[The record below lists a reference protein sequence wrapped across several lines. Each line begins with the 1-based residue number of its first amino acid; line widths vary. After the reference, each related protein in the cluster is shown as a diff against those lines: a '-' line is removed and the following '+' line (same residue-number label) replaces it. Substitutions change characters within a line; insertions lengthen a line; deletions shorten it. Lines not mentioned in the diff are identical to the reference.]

1 MTTATRPLTERQHE
15 LVMTAYCETDGLI
28 EPLLSITGG
37 AKLRMI
43 SSLEQRG
50 MIEQIDGQWCI
61 SERARCLLEG
71 REYDPEAQAAPEP
84 EEAVD
89 ANTEDEIEALQQE
102 SQAEA
107 EAQPEEAVQSEPV
120 PETKPTELQVVA
132 LPEVDE
138 ATRQAQAEALQN
150 LRPGSKQAKVL
161 EMLRQPGGTTIDDI
175 MAATGWQAHT
185 VRGTFSATFKR
196 RLGVNII
203 SEKVELNGSRQRR
216 YRVEASHQ
224 ASG

>member
-50 MIEQIDGQWCI
+50 MIEQVDGQWCI

-84 EEAVD
+84 EEAQETVEAD
-89 ANTEDEIEALQQE
+89 AEALQQE
-102 SQAEA
+102 SQTEA
-107 EAQPEEAVQSEPV
+107 EAQPEEAAQAESV

-150 LRPGSKQAKVL
+150 LRPDSKQAKVL